1 MPDNNSTKID
11 MSLYDRLSRTL
22 PFDYKGKFL
31 AVAFVGTHIPL
42 LGLLVLLLL
51 FLQVSTATM
60 LTVLGVALGATLVG
74 TAATLW
80 TLDGLL
86 APVENIGRALRA
98 YIEDGQK
105 PDLPTHYKDDAG
117 ELMADAQAAIRHL
130 DGVIDE
136 LVHFDSVTRLP
147 NRRVF
152 LRQLKSLLDEDD
164 ASTVFVFALRITNL
178 NEIELSLG
186 PDAAQHLLRV
196 LANRFDVA
204 PIDAD
209 IAGRLGD
216 ADFVA
221 AKAVQDPMS
230 AEATTRAW
238 SDALDDA
245 LETEGSDR
253 PVYPEFQVGFS
264 VFPTDAAE
272 PDELVRTA
280 TARTRADDA
289 GDGSTEASPLKRIEQ
304 NFEVAQALRN
314 AASRDELSVVYQP
327 IVDAQSGEMTSAETL
342 MRWKH
347 PDLGEV
353 SPGLFIPVAERTG
366 QIEELGLWVLRKAC
380 TQAVEWRAESDREF
394 QITVNLSPIQLL
406 DPQLPEQ
413 VGSVLHE
420 TGLPP
425 GALVLE
431 ITEIASLGDL
441 RTTRRAIERLQGLGV
456 SIALDDFGTGHA
468 SMQYLAEWEVDKI
481 KIDRSFVDRIADTP
495 IQQRICRGIIALGD
509 SIDADIISEG
519 VERRE
524 DLDCLQDLG
533 CRHFQ
538 GFLIERPCPAH
549 ELESFIRRQ
558 TEIQLHG

>member
-86 APVENIGRALRA
+86 APVENTGRALRA

-164 ASTVFVFALRITNL
+164 AGTVFVFALRITNL

-221 AKAVQDPMS
+221 AKAVEDPKS

-264 VFPTDAAE
+264 VFPTEATE

-280 TARTRADDA
+280 TARIRTDDA
-289 GDGSTEASPLKRIEQ
+289 GDEGHGASPLKTIEQ

-342 MRWKH
+342 MRWEH
-347 PDLGEV
+347 PELGEV

-366 QIEELGLWVLRKAC
+366 QIAELGLWVLRKAC
-380 TQAVEWRAESDREF
+380 SQAVEWRAESDREF

-406 DPQLPEQ
+406 DPQLSEQ

-524 DLDCLQDLG
+524 DLACLQDLG

-538 GFLIERPCPAH
+538 GFLLERPCPAH
-549 ELESFIRRQ
+549 KLESFIRRQ